1 VWSKYHSVFD
11 FPTSSETAQMY
22 EEPLYWLAAIPCGI
36 FILALGLTLLSN
48 RIARKRAQRKRDE
61 EEIQAEVKE
70 LVGPGP

>member
-1 VWSKYHSVFD
+1 
-11 FPTSSETAQMY
+11 MY